1 MPDPRH
7 GMDGHDP
14 SAHHRD
20 AGLPIAERV
29 ADLMARMTLEEK
41 AAQVV
46 GVFPAVFMGPNG
58 PDLDKLSQMIPHG
71 VGHICM
77 GGGLARQP
85 HDLAVALNAIQEWL
99 RDNTRLGIPAM
110 VHNEA
115 LCGLAQESATA
126 FPTAIGLAATF
137 QPQLIEQMAVVAG
150 REARS
155 VGINH
160 VLSPVLDVNRDAR
173 WGRVHETYGEDPFLC
188 TAMGIAFVRGMQT
201 DDLGSGTIATGKHFL
216 GYSYTEGALNQTAS
230 PIGPRAVYEVYALPF
245 EGAIREAGLA
255 SVMNSYSEIDGVPVA
270 ASPEI
275 LTDLLREKLGFQ
287 GSVVADYSA
296 VARLCQPHAVA
307 GTVAEAGV
315 LALSAG
321 LDIEL
326 PTGICYSSLPDSI
339 RNGELDESVLD
350 LAVERALTQRFQ
362 VGLMDSPT
370 VDPDRASAAFTQ
382 PEALELARGITD
394 ASIVL
399 LENDGTLPL
408 GSDVGSV
415 AVIGPMADT
424 LRGLFAAYTPSAG
437 AELGLALSQGLG
449 GSMAGVFG
457 GGDDAEDPADESSPD
472 PTLDAVAKVFHSTG
486 SIIDSVELDRAIGG
500 MYPEMGTIAD
510 AIAQYAPVTSV
521 KGCGW
526 TSLDE
531 DGIDEAVAA
540 ARAADVVVLAVGEK
554 TGWVGDATGGEGR
567 DRKTL
572 ELPGAQPQLVRRV
585 IDTGVPTVAVV
596 VSGRPLD
603 IAGDL
608 AGAKAILQVWHPGS
622 EGPEAIG
629 AALFGERNP
638 GGKLPVSFPAG
649 VGASPTYHGHKHGS
663 GSSSDRAYVDGPSTP
678 VWAFGHGRS
687 YTTFEISDLTL
698 SQPSVPAGEVVV
710 VGCGVKNT
718 GDRAGDEVVQ
728 LYVRDVV
735 GSVTRPVRQ
744 LAGFHR
750 VSLEPGESSRVEFD
764 FDTSQLAFLDRSF
777 ELVVE
782 EGDVEVM
789 VGRSS
794 EDLPLRAGLKLTG
807 SLRLDHRT
815 SFTTPSRAV

>member
-1 MPDPRH
+1 MTDPN
-7 GMDGHDP
+7 
-14 SAHHRD
+14 
-20 AGLPIAERV
+20 LPIPERV
-29 ADLMARMTLEEK
+29 ADLLSRMTLEEK
-41 AAQVV
+41 AAQLV
-46 GVFPAVFMGPNG
+46 GVFPGMFMGPTG
-58 PDLDKLSQMIPHG
+58 PDPDKMSELIPHG

-77 GGGLARQP
+77 GGGLARRP
-85 HDLAVALNAIQEWL
+85 RELALALNFIQERL

-110 VHNEA
+110 VHNES
-115 LCGLAQESATA
+115 LCGLAQDSATA
-126 FPTAIGLAATF
+126 FPTAIALAATF
-137 QPQLIEQMAVVAG
+137 QPQLIEQMAGVAS
-150 REARS
+150 REARA

-201 DDLGSGTIATGKHFL
+201 DDLGGGTIATGKHFL

-230 PIGPRAVYEVYALPF
+230 PMGSRAVHEVYALPF
-245 EGAIREAGLA
+245 EGAIRDAGLA

-270 ASPEI
+270 GSPEI
-275 LTDLLREKLGFQ
+275 LTSLLRGQLGFQ
-287 GSVVADYSA
+287 GCVVADYSA
-296 VARLCQPHAVA
+296 VARLRRPHAVA
-307 GTVAEAGV
+307 ATDAEAGV

-326 PTGICYSSLPDSI
+326 PTGIGYPSLPDAI
-339 RNGELDESVLD
+339 RDGDLDESVLD

-370 VDPDRASAAFTQ
+370 VDPDEATAAFNE
-382 PEALELARGITD
+382 PEALELSRTITD
-394 ASIVL
+394 ASLVL
-399 LENDGTLPL
+399 LESDGILPL
-408 GSDVGSV
+408 GPDAGSV

-424 LRGLFAAYTPSAG
+424 LRGLFAAYTPA
-437 AELGLALSQGLG
+437 AALELFMAMSQGLG
-449 GSMAGVFG
+449 GSMAGVFEAS
-457 GGDDAEDPADESSPD
+457 DDADHSSTSD
-472 PTLDAVAKVFHSTG
+472 PTLDAVTQVFHSSG
-486 SIIDSVELDRAIGG
+486 AIIDPAELDQGIGDL
-500 MYPEMGTIAD
+500 YPTMGTIAD
-510 AIAQYAPVTSV
+510 AIGQYAPVTSI
-521 KGCGW
+521 KGCDW
-526 TSLDE
+526 TRRDE

-540 ARAADVVVLAVGEK
+540 AQATDVVVLAVGEK

-585 IDTGVPTVAVV
+585 IATGVPTVAVV

-608 AGAKAILQVWHPGS
+608 AGAKAILQAWHPGP
-622 EGPEAIG
+622 EGPKAI
-629 AALFGERNP
+629 ASALFGELNP

-663 GSSSDRAYVDGPSTP
+663 GSSSDRAYVDGPSAP
-678 VWAFGHGRS
+678 AWPFGHGRS
-687 YTTFEISDLTL
+687 YTSFKISDLAL
-698 SQPSVPAGEVVV
+698 SDTSVRAGDVVV
-710 VGCGVKNT
+710 IACEVRNT
-718 GDRAGDEVVQ
+718 GNRAGDEVVQ

-750 VSLEPGESSRVEFD
+750 VSLDPGESCRVEFD
-764 FDTSQLAFLDRSF
+764 FDTSQLAFLDRNF

-782 EGDVEVM
+782 EGEIEVM
-789 VGRSS
+789 VGSS
-794 EDLPLRAGLKLTG
+794 SADLPLRALLQLTS

-815 SFTTPSRAV
+815 SFTTPSRVVERR

>member
-1 MPDPRH
+1 MTD
-7 GMDGHDP
+7 
-14 SAHHRD
+14 SN
-20 AGLPIAERV
+20 LPIPERV
-29 ADLMARMTLEEK
+29 ADLLSRMTLEEK

-46 GVFPAVFMGPNG
+46 GVFPGMFMGPTG
-58 PDLDKLSQMIPHG
+58 PDPDKMSEVIPHG

-77 GGGLARQP
+77 GGGLARRP
-85 HDLAVALNAIQEWL
+85 RELALVLNAIQEWL

-110 VHNEA
+110 VHNES
-115 LCGLAQESATA
+115 LCGLAQDSATA

-137 QPQLIEQMAVVAG
+137 QPHLIEQMAGVAS
-150 REARS
+150 REARA

-201 DDLGSGTIATGKHFL
+201 DDLGEGTIATGKHFL

-230 PIGPRAVYEVYALPF
+230 PMGPRAVHEVYALPF
-245 EGAIREAGLA
+245 EGAIRDAGLA

-270 ASPEI
+270 GSPEI
-275 LTDLLREKLGFQ
+275 LTGLLRGQLGFQ
-287 GSVVADYSA
+287 GCVVADYSA
-296 VARLCQPHAVA
+296 VARLRRPHAVA
-307 GTVAEAGV
+307 ATDAEAGV

-326 PTGICYSSLPDSI
+326 PTGIGYPSLPDAI
-339 RNGELDESVLD
+339 RNGDLEESVLD

-370 VDPDRASAAFTQ
+370 VDPDQAAAAFNQ
-382 PEALELARGITD
+382 PEALELARTITD
-394 ASIVL
+394 ASLVL

-408 GSDVGSV
+408 GSDAGSV

-424 LRGLFAAYTPSAG
+424 LRGLFAAYTPA
-437 AELGLALSQGLG
+437 AALELFLAMSQGLG
-449 GSMAGVFG
+449 GSMAGVFEASDEA
-457 GGDDAEDPADESSPD
+457 DDSSTSD
-472 PTLDAVAKVFHSTG
+472 PTLDAVTQVFHSTG
-486 SIIDSVELDRAIGG
+486 SIIDPIELDRGIEDL
-500 MYPEMGTIAD
+500 YPNMSTIAG
-510 AIAQYAPVTSV
+510 AIAQYAPVTSI
-521 KGCGW
+521 KGCDW
-526 TSLDE
+526 TRRDE

-540 ARAADVVVLAVGEK
+540 AQGADVVVLAVGEK

-572 ELPGAQPQLVRRV
+572 ELPGAQTQLVQRV
-585 IDTGVPTVAVV
+585 IATGVPTVAVV

-603 IAGDL
+603 IASDL
-608 AGAKAILQVWHPGS
+608 AGARAILQVWHPGP
-622 EGPEAIG
+622 EGPQAI
-629 AALFGERNP
+629 ASALFGEQNP

-663 GSSSDRAYVDGPSTP
+663 GSSSDRAYVDGPSAP

-687 YTTFEISDLTL
+687 YTTFEISDLAL
-698 SQPSVPAGEVVV
+698 SETSARAGETVV
-710 VGCGVKNT
+710 VGCDVKNT
-718 GDRAGDEVVQ
+718 GGRAGDEVVQ
-728 LYVRDVV
+728 VYVRDVV

-750 VSLEPGESSRVEFD
+750 VSLDPGESCRVEFD
-764 FDTSQLAFLDRSF
+764 FDTGQLAFLDRDF
-777 ELVVE
+777 DLVVE
-782 EGDVEVM
+782 EGDIEVM

-794 EDLPLRAGLKLTG
+794 AISP
-807 SLRLDHRT
+807 
-815 SFTTPSRAV
+815 

>member
-1 MPDPRH
+1 MTD
-7 GMDGHDP
+7 
-14 SAHHRD
+14 SN
-20 AGLPIAERV
+20 LPIPERV
-29 ADLMARMTLEEK
+29 ADLLSRMTLEEK

-46 GVFPAVFMGPNG
+46 GVFPGMFMGPTG
-58 PDLDKLSQMIPHG
+58 PDPDKMSEEIPHG

-77 GGGLARQP
+77 GGGLARRP
-85 HDLAVALNAIQEWL
+85 RELALVLNAIQEWL
-99 RDNTRLGIPAM
+99 QDNTRLGIPAM
-110 VHNEA
+110 VHNES
-115 LCGLAQESATA
+115 LCGLAQDSATA
-126 FPTAIGLAATF
+126 FPTAIALAATF
-137 QPQLIEQMAVVAG
+137 QPQLIEQMAEVAS
-150 REARS
+150 REARA

-201 DDLGSGTIATGKHFL
+201 DDLGEGTIATGKHFL

-230 PIGPRAVYEVYALPF
+230 PMGPRAVHEVYALPF
-245 EGAIREAGLA
+245 EGAIRDAGLA
-255 SVMNSYSEIDGVPVA
+255 SVMNSYSEIDGLPVA
-270 ASPEI
+270 GSPEI
-275 LTDLLREKLGFQ
+275 LTGLLRGQLGFQ
-287 GSVVADYSA
+287 GCVVADYSA
-296 VARLCQPHAVA
+296 VARLRQPHAVA
-307 GTVAEAGV
+307 ATDAEAGM

-326 PTGICYSSLPDSI
+326 PTGIGYPSLPDAI
-339 RNGELDESVLD
+339 RNGDIDESVLD

-370 VDPDRASAAFTQ
+370 VDPDQAAAAFNE
-382 PEALELARGITD
+382 PEALELSRTITD
-394 ASIVL
+394 ASLVL

-408 GSDVGSV
+408 SPDAGSV

-424 LRGLFAAYTPSAG
+424 LRGLFAAYTPPA
-437 AELGLALSQGLG
+437 ALELFLAMSRGLG
-449 GSMAGVFG
+449 GSMAGVL
-457 GGDDAEDPADESSPD
+457 GDPDDDSSADGHSPD
-472 PTLDAVAKVFHSTG
+472 PMLDAVTQVFHSTG
-486 SIIDSVELDRAIGG
+486 VVIDPIELDRGIEDL
-500 MYPEMGTIAD
+500 YPEMSTIAG
-510 AIAQYAPVTSV
+510 AIGQYAPVTSI
-521 KGCGW
+521 KGCDW
-526 TSLDE
+526 TRREE

-540 ARAADVVVLAVGEK
+540 AQVADVVVLAVGEK

-585 IDTGVPTVAVV
+585 IATGVPTVAVV

-608 AGAKAILQVWHPGS
+608 AGAKAILQVWHPGP
-622 EGPEAIG
+622 EGPQAI
-629 AALFGERNP
+629 ASALFGERNP

-649 VGASPTYHGHKHGS
+649 AGASPTYHGHKHGS
-663 GSSSDRAYVDGPSTP
+663 GSSSDRAYVDGPSAP

-698 SQPSVPAGEVVV
+698 SDTSVRAGETLV

-728 LYVRDVV
+728 LYMRDVV

-744 LAGFHR
+744 MAGFHR
-750 VSLEPGESSRVEFD
+750 VSLEPGESRRVEFD
-764 FDTSQLAFLDRSF
+764 FDTSQLAFLDRNF

-782 EGDVEVM
+782 EGDIEVM
-789 VGRSS
+789 IGSS
-794 EDLPLRAGLKLTG
+794 SADLPLRASLLLTS

-815 SFTTPSRAV
+815 SFTTPSRVVGGK

>member
-1 MPDPRH
+1 MT
-7 GMDGHDP
+7 
-14 SAHHRD
+14 A
-20 AGLPIAERV
+20 LPVAKRV
-29 ADLMARMTLEEK
+29 ADLLSRMTLEEK

-46 GVFPAVFMGPNG
+46 GVFPAAFMGPTG
-58 PDLDKLSQMIPHG
+58 PDPKKMSQIIPHG
-71 VGHICM
+71 IGHLCM

-85 HDLAVALNAIQEWL
+85 RELALALNAIQEWL

-110 VHNEA
+110 VHNES
-115 LCGLAQESATA
+115 LCGLAQDSATA

-137 QPQLIEQMAVVAG
+137 QPHLIEQMAGVAS
-150 REARS
+150 REARA

-201 DDLGSGTIATGKHFL
+201 DDLGAGTIATGKHFL
-216 GYSYTEGALNQTAS
+216 GYSYTEGALNQTSS
-230 PIGPRAVYEVYALPF
+230 PMGPRAVHEVFALPF
-245 EGAIREAGLA
+245 EGAIRDAGLA

-275 LTDLLREKLGFQ
+275 LTGLLRGRLGFQ
-287 GSVVADYSA
+287 GCVVADYSA
-296 VARLCQPHAVA
+296 VARLRQPHAVA
-307 GTVAEAGV
+307 ATDAEAGISAV
-315 LALSAG
+315 SAG

-326 PTGICYSSLPDSI
+326 PTGICYPSLPDAV
-339 RNGELDESVLD
+339 RNGDLDESVLD

-370 VDPDRASAAFTQ
+370 VDPDQAAGAFNE
-382 PEALELARGITD
+382 PEALELARTITD
-394 ASIVL
+394 ASLVL
-399 LENDGTLPL
+399 LENDGTLPI
-408 GSDVGSV
+408 GPDVGTV
-415 AVIGPMADT
+415 AVIGPMADK
-424 LRGLFAAYTPSAG
+424 LRGMFAAYTPPA
-437 AELGLALSQGLG
+437 AVELSLALSQGLE

-457 GGDDAEDPADESSPD
+457 GADDADDSTDQTSPD
-472 PTLDAVAKVFHSTG
+472 PTLDAVSKVFHSTG
-486 SIIDSVELDRAIGG
+486 AIIDPIELDRAIGG
-500 MYPEMGTIAD
+500 LYPKMSTIAD
-510 AIAQYAPVTSV
+510 AIGQYASVTSM
-521 KGCGW
+521 KGCDW
-526 TSLDE
+526 TRFEEDE
-531 DGIDEAVAA
+531 IDEAVEA
-540 ARAADVVVLAVGEK
+540 ARAADIVVLAVGEK

-585 IDTGVPTVAVV
+585 IAAGVPAVAVV

-608 AGAKAILQVWHPGS
+608 DGAKAILQVWHPGP
-622 EGPEAIG
+622 EAPEAI
-629 AALFGERNP
+629 ASALFGELNP

-663 GSSSDRAYVDGPSTP
+663 GFSSDRAYVDGPSAP
-678 VWAFGHGRS
+678 IWAFGHGLS
-687 YTTFEISDLTL
+687 YTTFEISDIAL
-698 SQPSVPAGEVVV
+698 SDTSVRAGEVVV
-710 VGCGVKNT
+710 IGCAVKNT
-718 GDRAGDEVVQ
+718 GDRVGGEVVQ

-750 VSLEPGESSRVEFD
+750 VSLDPGESCRVEFD
-764 FDTSQLAFLDRSF
+764 FDTSQLAFLDRNL

-782 EGDVEVM
+782 EGDIEVM

-794 EDLPLRAGLKLTG
+794 TDLPLRASLRLNS

-815 SFTTPSRAV
+815 SFTTPSRVVDRK

>member
-1 MPDPRH
+1 MTDLN
-7 GMDGHDP
+7 
-14 SAHHRD
+14 
-20 AGLPIAERV
+20 LPIPERV
-29 ADLMARMTLEEK
+29 ADLLSRMTLEEK

-46 GVFPAVFMGPNG
+46 GVFPGMFMGTTG
-58 PDLDKLSQMIPHG
+58 PDPDKMSELIPHG

-77 GGGLARQP
+77 GGGLARRP
-85 HDLAVALNAIQEWL
+85 RELALALNAIQEWL

-110 VHNEA
+110 VHNES
-115 LCGLAQESATA
+115 LCGLAQDSATA
-126 FPTAIGLAATF
+126 FPTAIALAATF
-137 QPQLIEQMAVVAG
+137 QPQLIEQMAGVAS
-150 REARS
+150 REARA

-201 DDLGSGTIATGKHFL
+201 DDLGGGTIATGKHFL

-230 PIGPRAVYEVYALPF
+230 PIGPRAVHEVYALPF
-245 EGAIREAGLA
+245 EGAIRDAGLA

-270 ASPEI
+270 GSPEI
-275 LTDLLREKLGFQ
+275 LTGLLRGQLGFQ
-287 GSVVADYSA
+287 GCVVADYSA
-296 VARLCQPHAVA
+296 VTRLRRPHAVA
-307 GTVAEAGV
+307 ATDAEAGV

-326 PTGICYSSLPDSI
+326 PTGIGYPSLPDAV
-339 RNGELDESVLD
+339 RNGDLDESVLD

-370 VDPDRASAAFTQ
+370 VDPDQATAAFNE
-382 PEALELARGITD
+382 PEALELSRTITD
-394 ASIVL
+394 ASLVL
-399 LENDGTLPL
+399 LENDGALPL
-408 GSDVGSV
+408 GPDTGSV

-424 LRGLFAAYTPSAG
+424 LRGLFAAYTPA
-437 AELGLALSQGLG
+437 AALELFMAMSQGLG
-449 GSMAGVFG
+449 GSMAGVFEPS
-457 GGDDAEDPADESSPD
+457 DDADDSSTSD
-472 PTLDAVAKVFHSTG
+472 PTLDAVTQVFHSTG
-486 SIIDSVELDRAIGG
+486 AIIDPIELDRGIGDL
-500 MYPEMGTIAD
+500 YPTMGTVAD
-510 AIAQYAPVTSV
+510 AIGQYAPVTSI
-521 KGCGW
+521 KGCDW
-526 TSLDE
+526 TRRDE

-540 ARAADVVVLAVGEK
+540 ALAADVVVLAVGEK

-585 IDTGVPTVAVV
+585 IATGVPTVAVV

-608 AGAKAILQVWHPGS
+608 AGAKAIVQVWHPGP
-622 EGPEAIG
+622 EGPLAI
-629 AALFGERNP
+629 ASALFGELNP

-663 GSSSDRAYVDGPSTP
+663 GSSSDRAYVDGASAPT
-678 VWAFGHGRS
+678 WAFGHGRS
-687 YTTFEISDLTL
+687 YTSFEISDLAL
-698 SQPSVPAGEVVV
+698 SDTSVRAGDVVV
-710 VGCGVKNT
+710 IACEVRNT
-718 GDRAGDEVVQ
+718 GDRVGDEVVQ

-735 GSVTRPVRQ
+735 GSITRPVRQ

-750 VSLEPGESSRVEFD
+750 VTLDPGKSCRVEFD
-764 FDTSQLAFLDRSF
+764 FDTSQLAFLDRNF

-782 EGDVEVM
+782 EGDIEVM
-789 VGRSS
+789 VGSS
-794 EDLPLRAGLKLTG
+794 SADLPLRAGLQLTS
-807 SLRLDHRT
+807 SLKLDHRT
-815 SFTTPSRAV
+815 SFTTPSRVVGRK

>member
-1 MPDPRH
+1 MPE
-7 GMDGHDP
+7 
-14 SAHHRD
+14 
-20 AGLPIAERV
+20 LPIPERV
-29 ADLMARMTLEEK
+29 ADLLSRMTLEEK
-41 AAQVV
+41 AAQIV
-46 GVFPAVFMGPNG
+46 GVFPAAFMGPTG
-58 PDLDKLSQMIPHG
+58 PDPDRMSQMIPHG
-71 VGHICM
+71 VGHLCM

-85 HDLAVALNAIQEWL
+85 RDLAVVLNAIQEWL

-110 VHNEA
+110 VHNES
-115 LCGLAQESATA
+115 LCGLAQDSATA

-137 QPQLIEQMAVVAG
+137 QPQLIEQMAAVASG
-150 REARS
+150 EARA

-201 DDLGSGTIATGKHFL
+201 DDLAAGTVATGKHFL

-230 PIGPRAVYEVYALPF
+230 PMGPRAVREVYALPF
-245 EGAIREAGLA
+245 EGAIRDAGLA

-270 ASPEI
+270 ASSEI
-275 LTDLLREKLGFQ
+275 LTDLLRGQLGF
-287 GSVVADYSA
+287 GGCVVADYSA
-296 VARLCQPHAVA
+296 VTRLRQPHAVVA
-307 GTVAEAGV
+307 TDAEAGI

-326 PTGICYSSLPDSI
+326 PSGIGYPSLPDAV
-339 RNGELDESVLD
+339 RNGDLDESVLD
-350 LAVERALTQRFQ
+350 VAVERALTQRFQ

-370 VDPDRASAAFTQ
+370 VDSDRAAEAFNQ
-382 PEALELARGITD
+382 PEALELARTITA
-394 ASIVL
+394 ASLVL
-399 LENDGTLPL
+399 LENDGILPL
-408 GSDVGSV
+408 GPDVGSV

-424 LRGLFAAYTPSAG
+424 LRGLFAAYTPA
-437 AELGLALSQGLG
+437 AATELGMAMTRGLE
-449 GSMAGVFG
+449 GSMAGIFAVSED
-457 GGDDAEDPADESSPD
+457 GDDSSSPD
-472 PTLDAVAKVFHSTG
+472 PTLDAVTKVFHSTG
-486 SIIDSVELDRAIGG
+486 AIIDPVELDRAVGDL
-500 MYPEMGTIAD
+500 YPNMGTIAD
-510 AIAQYAPVTSV
+510 AIAQHTPVTST
-521 KGCGW
+521 KGCDW
-526 TSLDE
+526 TRPDE

-572 ELPGAQPQLVRRV
+572 ELPGAQPELVRRV
-585 IDTGVPTVAVV
+585 MAAGVPTVAVV

-603 IAGDL
+603 IAEDL
-608 AGAKAILQVWHPGS
+608 AGAKAILQVWHPGP
-622 EGPEAIG
+622 EGPKAI
-629 AALFGERNP
+629 ASALFGELNP

-663 GSSSDRAYVDGPSTP
+663 GFSSDRAYVDGSSEPI
-678 VWAFGHGRS
+678 WAFGHGRS

-698 SQPSVPAGEVVV
+698 SDTSSPAGDVVV
-710 VGCGVKNT
+710 IGCGVKNT

-750 VSLEPGESSRVEFD
+750 VSLDPGESCRVEFE
-764 FDTSQLAFLDRSF
+764 FDTSQLAFLNRDF

-782 EGDVEVM
+782 EGDIEVM

-794 EDLPLRAGLKLTG
+794 TDLPLRANLELTHSLK
-807 SLRLDHRT
+807 LDHRT
-815 SFTTPSRAV
+815 SFATLSRVV

>member
-1 MPDPRH
+1 MTEAAPPHLD
-7 GMDGHDP
+7 
-14 SAHHRD
+14 SS
-20 AGLPIAERV
+20 LPISERV
-29 ADLMARMTLEEK
+29 ADLLSRMTLEEK

-46 GVFPAVFMGPNG
+46 GVFPAMFMGHSG
-58 PDLDKLSQMIPHG
+58 PDPDKMSQVIPHG
-71 VGHICM
+71 VGHLCM
-77 GGGLARQP
+77 GGGLARNP
-85 HDLAVALNAIQEWL
+85 RDLAGAINSIQEWL
-99 RDNTRLGIPAM
+99 RDHTRLGIPAM

-115 LCGLAQESATA
+115 LCGLAHDCATA

-137 QPQLIEQMAVVAG
+137 QPQLIEQMAGVAS
-150 REARS
+150 REARA

-188 TAMGIAFVRGMQT
+188 AAMGIAFVRGMQT
-201 DDLGSGTIATGKHFL
+201 DDLGNGTIATGKHFL

-230 PIGPRAVYEVYALPF
+230 PIGPRAVHEVYALPF

-275 LTDLLREKLGFQ
+275 LTDLLRHQLGFQ
-287 GSVVADYSA
+287 GCVVADYSA
-296 VARLCQPHAVA
+296 VARIRQPHAVA
-307 GTVAEAGV
+307 ATDAEAGV
-315 LALSAG
+315 MALSAG

-326 PTGICYSSLPDSI
+326 PTGICYSSLPEAI
-339 RNGELDESVLD
+339 RNGDLDESVLD

-370 VDPDRASAAFTQ
+370 VDANQAAEAFYQ
-382 PEALELARGITD
+382 PAALELSRTITD
-394 ASIVL
+394 ASLVL

-408 GSDVGSV
+408 RPDVGSV

-424 LRGLFAAYTPSAG
+424 LRGLFAAYTPAAG
-437 AELGLALSQGLG
+437 LELGMALSQGLE
-449 GSMAGVFG
+449 GSMAGIFG
-457 GGDDAEDPADESSPD
+457 GGDDADSSDDESSPD

-486 SIIDSVELDRAIGG
+486 AIIDPVELDRAIGVL
-500 MYPEMGTIAD
+500 YPDMGTMAD
-510 AIAQYAPVTSV
+510 AIAQHAPVTRV
-521 KGCGW
+521 KGCDW
-526 TSLDE
+526 TRPDE

-540 ARAADVVVLAVGEK
+540 ARVADVVVLAVGEK

-585 IDTGVPTVAVV
+585 IEAGVPTVAVV

-608 AGAKAILQVWHPGS
+608 DGAKAILQAWHPGS
-622 EGPEAIG
+622 EGPEAI
-629 AALFGERNP
+629 ASTLFGELNP

-663 GSSSDRAYVDGPSTP
+663 GSSSDRAYVDGSSAP

-698 SQPSVPAGEVVV
+698 SDKSVPAGEMVVI
-710 VGCGVKNT
+710 GCDVRNA

-735 GSVTRPVRQ
+735 GSITRPVRQ

-750 VSLEPGESSRVEFD
+750 VSLEPGESRRVEFE
-764 FDTSQLAFLDRSF
+764 FDTSQLAFLNCDF

-782 EGDVEVM
+782 EGDIEVM
-789 VGRSS
+789 VGSS
-794 EDLPLRAGLKLTG
+794 STDLPLRASLRLTS

-815 SFTTPSRAV
+815 SFTTPSRVV

>member
-1 MPDPRH
+1 MPE
-7 GMDGHDP
+7 
-14 SAHHRD
+14 
-20 AGLPIAERV
+20 LPIPERV
-29 ADLMARMTLEEK
+29 ADLLSRMTLEEK
-41 AAQVV
+41 AAQIV
-46 GVFPAVFMGPNG
+46 GVFPAAFMGPTG
-58 PDLDKLSQMIPHG
+58 PDPDRMSQMIPHG
-71 VGHICM
+71 VGHLCM

-85 HDLAVALNAIQEWL
+85 RDLAVVLNAIQEWL

-110 VHNEA
+110 VHNES
-115 LCGLAQESATA
+115 LCGLAQDSATA

-137 QPQLIEQMAVVAG
+137 QPQLIEQMAAVASG
-150 REARS
+150 EARA

-201 DDLGSGTIATGKHFL
+201 DDLAAGTVATGKHFL

-230 PIGPRAVYEVYALPF
+230 PMGPRAVREVYALPF
-245 EGAIREAGLA
+245 EGAIRDAGLA

-270 ASPEI
+270 ASSEI
-275 LTDLLREKLGFQ
+275 LTGLLRGQLGF
-287 GSVVADYSA
+287 GGCVVADYSA
-296 VARLCQPHAVA
+296 VTRLRQPHAVVA
-307 GTVAEAGV
+307 TDAEAGI

-326 PTGICYSSLPDSI
+326 PSGIGYPSLPDAV
-339 RNGELDESVLD
+339 RNGDLDESVLD
-350 LAVERALTQRFQ
+350 VAVERALTQRFQ

-370 VDPDRASAAFTQ
+370 VDSDRAAEAFNQ
-382 PEALELARGITD
+382 PEALELARTITA
-394 ASIVL
+394 ASLVL
-399 LENDGTLPL
+399 LENDGILPL
-408 GSDVGSV
+408 GPDVGSV

-424 LRGLFAAYTPSAG
+424 LRGLFAAYTPA
-437 AELGLALSQGLG
+437 AATELGMAMTRGLE
-449 GSMAGVFG
+449 GSMAGIFAVSED
-457 GGDDAEDPADESSPD
+457 GDDSSSPD
-472 PTLDAVAKVFHSTG
+472 PTLDAVTKVFHSTG
-486 SIIDSVELDRAIGG
+486 AIIDPVELDRAVGDL
-500 MYPEMGTIAD
+500 YPNMGTIAD
-510 AIAQYAPVTSV
+510 AIAQHTPVTST
-521 KGCGW
+521 KGCDW
-526 TSLDE
+526 TRPDE

-572 ELPGAQPQLVRRV
+572 ELPGAQPELVRRV
-585 IDTGVPTVAVV
+585 IATGVPTVAVV

-603 IAGDL
+603 IAEDL
-608 AGAKAILQVWHPGS
+608 AGAKAILQVWHPGP
-622 EGPEAIG
+622 EGPKAI
-629 AALFGERNP
+629 ASALFGELNP

-663 GSSSDRAYVDGPSTP
+663 GFSSDRAYVDGSSEPI
-678 VWAFGHGRS
+678 WAFGHGRS

-698 SQPSVPAGEVVV
+698 SDTSSPAGDVVV
-710 VGCGVKNT
+710 IGCGVKNT

-750 VSLEPGESSRVEFD
+750 VSLDPGESCRVEFE
-764 FDTSQLAFLDRSF
+764 FDTSQLAFLNRDF

-782 EGDVEVM
+782 EGDIEVM

-794 EDLPLRAGLKLTG
+794 TDLPLRANLELTHSLK
-807 SLRLDHRT
+807 LDHRT
-815 SFTTPSRAV
+815 SFATLSRVV

>member
-1 MPDPRH
+1 MPE
-7 GMDGHDP
+7 
-14 SAHHRD
+14 
-20 AGLPIAERV
+20 LPIAERV
-29 ADLMARMTLEEK
+29 AELLSRMTLEEK

-46 GVFPAVFMGPNG
+46 GVFPAAFMAPTG
-58 PDLDKLSQMIPHG
+58 PDPDKLSQMIPHG

-77 GGGLARQP
+77 GGGLARKP
-85 HDLAVALNAIQEWL
+85 RDLAVALNAIQEWL

-110 VHNEA
+110 VHNES

-137 QPQLIEQMAVVAG
+137 QPQLIEQMAAVAS
-150 REARS
+150 REARA

-201 DDLGSGTIATGKHFL
+201 DDLSTGTVATGKHFL

-230 PIGPRAVYEVYALPF
+230 PMGPRAVHEVYALPF
-245 EGAIREAGLA
+245 EGAIRDAGLA

-270 ASPEI
+270 ASSEI
-275 LTDLLREKLGFQ
+275 LTGLLRDQLGFR
-287 GSVVADYSA
+287 GCVVADYSA
-296 VARLCQPHAVA
+296 VTRLRKPHAVA
-307 GTVAEAGV
+307 ATDAEAGI

-326 PTGICYSSLPDSI
+326 PSGIGYPSLPDAV
-339 RNGELDESVLD
+339 RNGDLDESVLD

-370 VDPDRASAAFTQ
+370 VDPDRAAEAFNQ
-382 PEALELARGITD
+382 PKALELARTITD
-394 ASIVL
+394 ASLVL
-399 LENDGTLPL
+399 LENDGILPL
-408 GSDVGSV
+408 GPDVGSV

-424 LRGLFAAYTPSAG
+424 LRGLFAAYTPA
-437 AELGLALSQGLG
+437 AATELGMAMSRGLE

-457 GGDDAEDPADESSPD
+457 ASEGGGDSSSPD
-472 PTLDAVAKVFHSTG
+472 PTLDAVTKVFHSTG
-486 SIIDSVELDRAIGG
+486 AIIDPVELDQAVGDI
-500 MYPEMGTIAD
+500 YPNMGTIAD
-510 AIAQYAPVTSV
+510 AIAQHAPVTST
-521 KGCGW
+521 KGCDW
-526 TSLDE
+526 TRPDE

-572 ELPGAQPQLVRRV
+572 ELPGAQPELVRRV
-585 IDTGVPTVAVV
+585 IAAGVPTVAVV

-603 IAGDL
+603 IAEDL
-608 AGAKAILQVWHPGS
+608 AGAKAILQVWHPGP
-622 EGPEAIG
+622 EGPKAI
-629 AALFGERNP
+629 ASALFGELNP

-663 GSSSDRAYVDGPSTP
+663 GFSSDRAYVDGSSAP

-687 YTTFEISDLTL
+687 YTTFEISDLNL
-698 SQPSVPAGEVVV
+698 SDTSAPAGDVVV

-750 VSLEPGESSRVEFD
+750 VSLDPGESCRVEFE
-764 FDTSQLAFLDRSF
+764 FDTSQLAFLDRDF
-777 ELVVE
+777 KLVVE
-782 EGDVEVM
+782 EGDIEVM

-794 EDLPLRAGLKLTG
+794 TDLPLRANLELTH
-807 SLRLDHRT
+807 SLQLDHRT
-815 SFTTPSRAV
+815 SFTTPSRVV